1 MIWTVPNLL
10 SLIRIG
16 LVPLFVVSVLQREML
31 QALATFLL
39 AGLTDALD
47 GAAAR
52 WWRQQTRLGAYLDP
66 AADKLLLV
74 SAYVVLS
81 VPELH
86 EGVVIP
92 AWITALVLTRDVAI
106 VVVSL
111 ILYLA
116 HGIRTFRPST
126 LSKLNTVM
134 QVLAVLLVLLASL
147 SSQFVVAARMA
158 LGIVAFTTL
167 ASGIDY
173 IRRSRLLED
182 VPETSTE
189 ERRRN

>member
-10 SLIRIG
+10 SLIRLG
-16 LVPLFVVSVLQREML
+16 LVPVFVVSVLQREML
-31 QALATFLL
+31 QALVTFLL

-92 AWITALVLTRDVAI
+92 TWITALVLTRDVAI
-106 VVVSL
+106 VVVSF

-116 HGIRTFRPST
+116 HEIRTFRPST
-126 LSKLNTVM
+126 LSKLNTAM
-134 QVLAVLLVLLASL
+134 QVVTVLLVLLASL
-147 SSQFVVAARMA
+147 WSQFVVAAHVA
-158 LGIVAFTTL
+158 LWTVAFTTV
-167 ASGIDY
+167 ASGLDY
-173 IRRSRLLED
+173 IRRTRLLED
-182 VPETSTE
+182 IPEASTE
-189 ERRRN
+189 